1 MPDIV
6 LTADKTVLINYRL
19 TCLGGFTACIPRGSL
34 PRMFTNYL
42 EKKLFLPAPTNG
54 KGEVEIANLLLR
66 KVETVLLEKG
76 FDVLVCDSTWLDR
89 LPAKVYGVTTI
100 DTCYTCSWS
109 SWRKKG
115 GCPENHK
122 AG

>member
-34 PRMFTNYL
+34 PRIFTDYV

-54 KGEVEIANLLLR
+54 KGEAEIANLLLR
-66 KVETVLLEKG
+66 KVETTLAEDELRYGNRPPGAEKL
-76 FDVLVCDSTWLDR
+76 FLS
-89 LPAKVYGVTTI
+89 
-100 DTCYTCSWS
+100 
-109 SWRKKG
+109 
-115 GCPENHK
+115 
-122 AG
+122 